1 MKRLIDALQPGM
13 RVFVPGLSGESA
25 LLHDELRA
33 DPERARG
40 VTFIGVQF
48 PGIDRIDY
56 LALDPTVRQTA
67 FFMSPSVRSGLADGR
82 ADLLSLDYPG
92 IVRHLRTM
100 PPVDV
105 AMAQLTPPDGDG
117 WCSAGLA
124 SDFVPLVWTPAKRRI
139 AHLNP
144 RLPRTRG
151 SFRVHVSELDGM
163 VEADAPLIEYA
174 ESNGGAVEARIGMH
188 VAAFVR
194 DGDTLQFGIGSVP
207 SALADALTG
216 HRYLRVHAGMVSG
229 ALQRLWEAGA
239 LDRDARITTGV
250 VLGQAAF
257 HDFAARLEPLWLAD
271 ASHTHDVATIA
282 ATPRFI
288 AINGAVEV
296 DLFGQVNAERVRG
309 AIQAG
314 AGGLPAFAQGAL
326 ASPGGRLLI
335 CVGATAKKGSAS
347 RIVPALS
354 AQALCTLP
362 RQLADVVVTEHGSAE
377 IRQLG
382 LDARAR
388 ALIDIASPEHRAALA
403 ASWDAMRRAL

>member
-1 MKRLIDALQPGM
+1 MKRLIDALQPGT

-67 FFMSPSVRSGLADGR
+67 FFMSPSVRSGMAAGR

-92 IVRHLRTM
+92 IVRHLRAM

-105 AMAQLTPPDGDG
+105 AMAQLTPPDRDG

-124 SDFVPLVWTPAKRRI
+124 SDFMPLVWTLAKRRI

-144 RLPRTRG
+144 RLPHTRG
-151 SFRVHVSELDGM
+151 SFRVHVSELDGT
-163 VEADAPLIEYA
+163 VEADAPPLEFA
-174 ESNGGAVEARIGMH
+174 ESNGGAVEAGIGAH
-188 VAAFVR
+188 VAGFVR

-216 HRYLRVHAGMVSG
+216 HRHLRVHAGMVSG

-250 VLGQAAF
+250 VLGTTAF

>member
-1 MKRLIDALQPGM
+1 
-13 RVFVPGLSGESA
+13 
-25 LLHDELRA
+25 
-33 DPERARG
+33 
-40 VTFIGVQF
+40 VQF

-124 SDFVPLVWTPAKRRI
+124 SDFAPLVWTPAKRRI

-188 VAAFVR
+188 VTAFVR

-207 SALADALTG
+207 SALADCSDG
-216 HRYLRVHAGMVSG
+216 SSVP
-229 ALQRLWEAGA
+229 
-239 LDRDARITTGV
+239 ARACRHGV
-250 VLGQAAF
+250 G
-257 HDFAARLEPLWLAD
+257 R
-271 ASHTHDVATIA
+271 A
-282 ATPRFI
+282 ATAMGSRRARPRC
-288 AINGAVEV
+288 AHHDRRGARASGIPRLSPPDSSRSGWPTLRILTTSRRSQPHRASSRSMVRSRSTCSAKSTRKE
-296 DLFGQVNAERVRG
+296 FRVR
-309 AIQAG
+309 
-314 AGGLPAFAQGAL
+314 
-326 ASPGGRLLI
+326 SKR
-335 CVGATAKKGSAS
+335 
-347 RIVPALS
+347 VPAGYRRS
-354 AQALCTLP
+354 RKAHSP
-362 RQLADVVVTEHGSAE
+362 R
-377 IRQLG
+377 
-382 LDARAR
+382 
-388 ALIDIASPEHRAALA
+388 RAAA
-403 ASWDAMRRAL
+403 C

>member
-1 MKRLIDALQPGM
+1 
-13 RVFVPGLSGESA
+13 
-25 LLHDELRA
+25 
-33 DPERARG
+33 
-40 VTFIGVQF
+40 
-48 PGIDRIDY
+48 
-56 LALDPTVRQTA
+56 
-67 FFMSPSVRSGLADGR
+67 
-82 ADLLSLDYPG
+82 
-92 IVRHLRTM
+92 
-100 PPVDV
+100 
-105 AMAQLTPPDGDG
+105 
-117 WCSAGLA
+117 
-124 SDFVPLVWTPAKRRI
+124 
-139 AHLNP
+139 
-144 RLPRTRG
+144 
-151 SFRVHVSELDGM
+151 
-163 VEADAPLIEYA
+163 
-174 ESNGGAVEARIGMH
+174 
-188 VAAFVR
+188 
-194 DGDTLQFGIGSVP
+194 
-207 SALADALTG
+207 
-216 HRYLRVHAGMVSG
+216 VSG

-296 DLFGQVNAERVRG
+296 DLFGQVNAERVQG

-335 CVGATAKKGSAS
+335 CVGATAKTGSVS
-347 RIVPALS
+347 RIVHALG

-377 IRQLG
+377 IRHLG

-388 ALIDIASPEHRAALA
+388 ALIDIAAPEHRAALA
-403 ASWDAMRRAL
+403 TSWDAMRRAL